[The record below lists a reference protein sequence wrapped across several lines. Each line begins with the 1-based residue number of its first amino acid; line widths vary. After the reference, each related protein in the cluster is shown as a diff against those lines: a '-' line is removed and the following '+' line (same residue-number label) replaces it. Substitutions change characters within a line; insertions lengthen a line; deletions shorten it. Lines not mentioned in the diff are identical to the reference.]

1 MKKITIGF
9 IALSLTFFFALLY
22 ETIGWYQYLGN
33 LEKAIQRANLAQT
46 TGAIFFFFVIPTT
59 ISIIILE
66 WKKCEKLFIYI
77 LSSIVPVW
85 IILLVLNVFIPF
97 LYNLEPIEQSYQ
109 MAPQVYIEPDY
120 FLLLMTD
127 ITRSI
132 VVCPLYISVYFFLR
146 KRSIKT

>member
-109 MAPQVYIEPDY
+109 MAPQVYIKPDY